1 MAYRRH
7 RAASYCCK
15 NPRCGDTVRSQH
27 GYFCPSC
34 QLIGRWAFALGAL
47 VAGALVRWLVVS
59 RGLKKP
65 PYKGKFMPSFAKQH
79 ERSDK
84 PVLVWMPGTQ
94 SSTQQKRNLRNK
106 ARIILD
112 STDRRIQSVGARVLQ
127 SVAHEPDPE
136 FALYHLVCVGLD
148 MSQETG
154 EAWATC
160 MTYLMD
166 KFDKIAT
173 ASEETQH
180 GDETK
185 EGNRT
190 PSLLRRLFRTAFPRR
205 FRARDEASPE
215 EHVDQPSGAVDG
227 DDRCENRS
235 RTA

>member
-1 MAYRRH
+1 MS
-7 RAASYCCK
+7 RALK
-15 NPRCGDTVRSQH
+15 NP
-27 GYFCPSC
+27 
-34 QLIGRWAFALGAL
+34 
-47 VAGALVRWLVVS
+47 
-59 RGLKKP
+59 
-65 PYKGKFMPSFAKQH
+65 PYRGKFMPSFNTQH
-79 ERSDK
+79 ERSEK

-94 SSTQQKRNLRNK
+94 STTQQKRNLRNK

-166 KFDKIAT
+166 KFDKMAT
-173 ASEETQH
+173 AGEETQN
-180 GDETK
+180 GDETT
-185 EGNRT
+185 EGNQR
-190 PSLLRRLFRTAFPRR
+190 PSLLRRLFRAAFPRS
-205 FRARDEASPE
+205 FRARNEASSE
-215 EHVDQPSGAVDG
+215 EHVDQPGGAGAVEHG
-227 DDRCENRS
+227 HENRS